1 MSVWLLLGMVFVA
14 GAIGGLVNN
23 LISDKGLL
31 LPSKRDKGD
40 GTYIFLPGFVGNLL
54 IGAVAASVSW
64 LLYGPLSQVSI
75 GSTPG
80 TAVMVLAT
88 LGGAVL
94 VGMVGS
100 AWLTNAVAKNVFQA
114 AASQAAAASP
124 SLDASKRML
133 TASPVDALTIAK
145 QMRAGTSTP
154 PEPSVSTPA

>member
-1 MSVWLLLGMVFVA
+1 MSIWVLLGMVFVA

-23 LISDKGLL
+23 LIGNNGLL
-31 LPSKRDKGD
+31 LPSKVDKGD
-40 GTYIFLPGFVGNLL
+40 GTSIFLPGFVGNLL
-54 IGAVAASVSW
+54 VGAVAASVSW

-75 GSTPG
+75 GTPPG

-100 AWLTNAVAKNVFQA
+100 AWLKNAVAKNVFQA

-124 SLDASKRML
+124 SLDVSKRML
-133 TASPVDALTIAK
+133 TASSVDALTMAK
-145 QMRAGTSTP
+145 QLHTGTSTQ
-154 PEPSVSTPA
+154 PEPGVSIPA